1 MTRLLE
7 RYRSTIVPQLQTELK
22 LSNRM
27 AVPRIEK
34 IVVNAGLGKPLVAQP
49 KNLEAFTG
57 AFRKI
62 VGQQPLVT
70 KARKAISAFKIRE
83 GQIVGLAATLRGK
96 RMYDF
101 LDKLVNVALPRAR
114 DFRGIPRS
122 GFDGRGNYSLGL
134 REHVIFPEMAQ
145 EEVASTF
152 GLQVTVVTKKA
163 RSQNRRESRNSAP
176 VWCGAVGAA
185 AACAAICAIL
195 IFAGFVSAS

>member
-70 KARKAISAFKIRE
+70 KARKAISAFRNMRANSTAPASLRWRSISSS
-83 GQIVGLAATLRGK
+83 GNLSGHVGTPGAAHTGVLVQSK
-96 RMYDF
+96 RP
-101 LDKLVNVALPRAR
+101 VAL
-114 DFRGIPRS
+114 
-122 GFDGRGNYSLGL
+122 
-134 REHVIFPEMAQ
+134 M
-145 EEVASTF
+145 
-152 GLQVTVVTKKA
+152 
-163 RSQNRRESRNSAP
+163 
-176 VWCGAVGAA
+176 
-185 AACAAICAIL
+185 
-195 IFAGFVSAS
+195 

>member
-101 LDKLVNVALPRAR
+101 LDKLVNVAPPRAR

-152 GLQVTVVTKKA
+152 GLQVTVVTTARNDEEAFALLKKFGFPFA
-163 RSQNRRESRNSAP
+163 HEAAVP
-176 VWCGAVGAA
+176 VRKGRK
-185 AACAAICAIL
+185 
-195 IFAGFVSAS
+195 

>member
-27 AVPRIEK
+27 AVPRVEK

-62 VGQQPLVT
+62 VGQPLVT

-152 GLQVTVVTKKA
+152 GLQVTVVTTARNDEEAFALLKKFGFPFA
-163 RSQNRRESRNSAP
+163 HEAAVP
-176 VWCGAVGAA
+176 VRKGRK
-185 AACAAICAIL
+185 
-195 IFAGFVSAS
+195 